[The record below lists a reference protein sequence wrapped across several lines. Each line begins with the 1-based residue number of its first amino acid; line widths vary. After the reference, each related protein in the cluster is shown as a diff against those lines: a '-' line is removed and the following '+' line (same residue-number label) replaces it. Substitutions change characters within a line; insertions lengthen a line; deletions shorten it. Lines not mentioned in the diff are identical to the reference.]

1 MTGNLSQLVLA
12 LVRGDGEATSRLTL
26 TLLAFMAG
34 SILSGLLFSDKSF
47 RLANRYGILLI
58 SFGLLLGLS
67 YALNWQASWLYLLAF
82 GMGTQNGMFIYY
94 RGMIVRS
101 SHFTGYLTDTGFAL
115 GRYLRGYKEDVHKI
129 IFYMAS
135 IACFLVGGLL
145 TYIWLNHSAISM
157 ILVLSLAYLLTGTYY
172 FILRHCHQAA

>member
-1 MTGNLSQLVLA
+1 MKEPKGILLAIWIGLLSSLAGAVNVTTLWLVATPSTHMTGNLSQLVLA

-67 YALNWQASWLYLLAF
+67 YALNWQASWL
-82 GMGTQNGMFIYY
+82 
-94 RGMIVRS
+94 
-101 SHFTGYLTDTGFAL
+101 
-115 GRYLRGYKEDVHKI
+115 
-129 IFYMAS
+129 
-135 IACFLVGGLL
+135 
-145 TYIWLNHSAISM
+145 
-157 ILVLSLAYLLTGTYY
+157 
-172 FILRHCHQAA
+172 